1 MMGVKKRDRERE
13 SKERVK
19 GVTGMA
25 SCSKNCVGGDGVLVT
40 EVSLRTGNSESIYI
54 YACCFQ

>member
-1 MMGVKKRDRERE
+1 
-13 SKERVK
+13 
-19 GVTGMA
+19 MA